1 MQMSFIRAI
10 PLEIEEAAM
19 IDGCSHFGSF
29 IRIVLPLEITGIIT
43 TFIVCIIFA
52 WNELPLSL
60 VLAPLKARTLP
71 VSILSWN
78 SQRGILWGPIMA
90 AGMMAVIPIILF
102 GVFAQKYVV
111 RGLTLGSIS
120 DE

>member
-1 MQMSFIRAI
+1 MSFIRAI

-19 IDGCSHFGSF
+19 IDGCSRFGCF
-29 IRIVLPLEITGIIT
+29 IRIVLPLEITGIVT
-43 TFIVCIIFA
+43 TFIVCIVFA

-71 VSILSWN
+71 VSMLSWN
-78 SQRGILWGPIMA
+78 SQRGILWGPMMA
-90 AGMMAVIPIILF
+90 AGMMAVTPIVLLGIF
-102 GVFAQKYVV
+102 TQKYVV
-111 RGLTLGSIS
+111 RGLTLGSMS